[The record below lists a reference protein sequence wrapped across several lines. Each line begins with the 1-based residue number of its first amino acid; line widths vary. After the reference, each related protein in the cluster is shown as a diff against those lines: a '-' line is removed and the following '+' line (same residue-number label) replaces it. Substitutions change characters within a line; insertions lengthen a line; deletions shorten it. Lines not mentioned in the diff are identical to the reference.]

1 MKFDFYFFL
10 GFAMQLL
17 IVITSQ
23 TDVEFWL
30 TIAAIPIVIFVLL
43 MSGYWVRRESLPG
56 MIIVIVGFSTPSFEL
71 LLICADHL
79 RCWPRLLLLQA
90 RPNLGP
96 RREIRVVQT
105 SQQRIDHIRCHYYPT
120 HHSHHCPRHPMRS
133 QLRQRP
139 KTLLV
144 DEEDP
149 GRRREELQH

>member
-56 MIIVIVGFSTPSFEL
+56 MIIVIVSPYALKFEF
-71 LLICADHL
+71 C
-79 RCWPRLLLLQA
+79 
-90 RPNLGP
+90 
-96 RREIRVVQT
+96 
-105 SQQRIDHIRCHYYPT
+105 
-120 HHSHHCPRHPMRS
+120 
-133 QLRQRP
+133 
-139 KTLLV
+139 
-144 DEEDP
+144 
-149 GRRREELQH
+149 